1 MEYTIRD
8 TFDVSAD
15 RFWEAFF
22 SEAYNAGLWPAID
35 VDYKQLKFER
45 NGEGKD
51 LRIIREQELT
61 PHRQAPKVI
70 QKMVSG
76 TVTYVEKNDF
86 SAASGSMKIVTI
98 PNFAADRVDNHGV
111 FRVEELGADKCA
123 RVWEGVCKVKI
134 PLVGGQVEKY
144 LVSEIQES
152 YRKATEYT
160 RKFLAENAS

>member
-1 MEYTIRD
+1 
-8 TFDVSAD
+8 
-15 RFWEAFF
+15 
-22 SEAYNAGLWPAID
+22 
-35 VDYKQLKFER
+35 
-45 NGEGKD
+45 
-51 LRIIREQELT
+51 
-61 PHRQAPKVI
+61 
-70 QKMVSG
+70 MVKG

-160 RKFLAENAS
+160 RKFLAENA

>member
-35 VDYKQLKFER
+35 VDYKELKLER
-45 NGEGKD
+45 SGEGKD

-61 PHRQAPKVI
+61 PHRQAPKVV
-70 QKMVSG
+70 QKMVKG

-86 SAASGSMKIVTI
+86 SAASSSMKTETI

-111 FRVEELGADKCA
+111 FRVEELGSDKCA

-160 RKFLAENAS
+160 RKFLAENA

>member
-15 RFWEAFF
+15 RFWEVFF
-22 SEAYNAGLWPAID
+22 SDAYNDGLWPAID
-35 VDYKQLKFER
+35 VEYKQLKLER
-45 NGEGKD
+45 SGEGKD

-76 TVTYVEKNDF
+76 PVTYVEKNDF
-86 SAASGSMKIVTI
+86 SGATGSMKIVTI

-111 FRVEELGADKCA
+111 FRVEELGANQCA

-134 PLVGGQVEKY
+134 PLAGGKVEKY

-160 RKFLAENAS
+160 RKFLAEHA

>member
-15 RFWEAFF
+15 RFWEVFF
-22 SEAYNAGLWPAID
+22 SDAYNAGLWPAID
-35 VDYKQLKFER
+35 VDYKQLEFER
-45 NGEGKD
+45 TGEGKD
-51 LRIIREQELT
+51 LRIIRAQELT
-61 PHRQAPKVI
+61 PHRQAPKVV

-76 TVTYVEKNDF
+76 TAITYVEKNDF
-86 SAASGSMKIVTI
+86 TASTSSMKIVTI

-111 FRVEELGADKCA
+111 FRVEEMGENKCA
-123 RVWEGVCKVKI
+123 RVWDGVCKVKI

-160 RKFLAENAS
+160 RTFLRENA